1 MDLSS
6 LRALVVE
13 LNFSAHGKDATV
25 RRPPPDDDEIETRI
39 IWMTAAQDLH
49 PVGLDDQRFQPDFQ
63 RRDPVRILAIRRD
76 HVPTAPRGTVITTSE
91 WGTTIETTWRVDG
104 LLEKHPDHI
113 KVAVVRCDVP

>member
-49 PVGLDDQRFQPDFQ
+49 PDFQ

-76 HVPTAPRGTVITTSE
+76 HVPTAPGGTVITTSE